1 MPRPLASPFRMSAR
15 RALTLSLGAASLTL
29 IGCGGAQKARSS
41 YLEDYNAGRYSV
53 AQAMAAQE
61 ASRTTGAER
70 ERAALVAGLAA
81 HANEQQRE
89 AERWLT
95 PLTTSND
102 PEIAG
107 RACAVMGLIE
117 MTRSNNAKAAQ
128 FFRTA
133 ATRLKGDESAKASL
147 FAGEAYSAMGKPDEA
162 RKEYAIAQ
170 ATAQDA
176 ALKQRIRD
184 RTTEVRSGAYAVQI
198 GAFSDLANAQR
209 AANDASATATRYNL
223 GEPRVVG
230 RSGPNGT
237 MLYVV
242 QVGRFQS
249 RIEADAARLN
259 MGGAAIVASAASGY
273 GS

>member
-1 MPRPLASPFRMSAR
+1 MPRSESAPRRVSVR
-15 RALTLSLGAASLTL
+15 RAATYFVGVCSLAAH
-29 IGCGGAQKARSS
+29 GCGGAQKARTS
-41 YLEDYNAGRYSV
+41 YVDDYNAGRYTV
-53 AQAMAAQE
+53 AQAMAAQD

-81 HANEQQRE
+81 HATEQPRE

-95 PLTTSND
+95 PLTTSTD

-107 RACAVMGLIE
+107 RAGAVMGLIE
-117 MTRSNNAKAAQ
+117 MTRSNYAKAVQ
-128 FFRTA
+128 HFRA
-133 ATRLKGDESAKASL
+133 AAIRLKGDESAKASL
-147 FAGEAYSAMGKPDEA
+147 FAGEAYSAMGKPDDA

-170 ATAQDA
+170 ATAQDP
-176 ALKQRIRD
+176 ALRQRIRD
-184 RTTEVRSGAYAVQI
+184 RGTEVRSGVYAVQI
-198 GAFSDLANAQR
+198 GAFSDLTNAQR
-209 AANDASATATRYNL
+209 AASDASAMASRYKL

-249 RIEADAARLN
+249 RVEADAARLN